1 MNSRTSLQ
9 KMVGMALLVL
19 LAACAAP
26 SPPPTPTPVPTA
38 TPSPTPT
45 PIPLS
50 EIDLEPILILP
61 GDLPAGFSGAQIRD
75 VLPEMFA
82 TLPDSDNQI
91 YQQFERNGRA
101 AGGVAVMLYE
111 SSDDIDGAYSLLLE
125 GFGEPSNEAGITVE
139 RQAVPD
145 VGEQAETVT
154 IEGTLLG
161 VTLDS
166 VDLAFIRCSAV
177 VHIRLVGT
185 ALLAEASSYARRLD
199 ERLAGLVC
207 R

>member
-1 MNSRTSLQ
+1 
-9 KMVGMALLVL
+9 
-19 LAACAAP
+19 
-26 SPPPTPTPVPTA
+26 
-38 TPSPTPT
+38 
-45 PIPLS
+45 
-50 EIDLEPILILP
+50 
-61 GDLPAGFSGAQIRD
+61 
-75 VLPEMFA
+75 MFA
-82 TLPDSDNQI
+82 TLPDSDNQL

-185 ALLAEASSYARRLD
+185 AQLAEASSYARRLD